1 MDKTGHSRPGGSALA
16 AYRLCCPAPGDHGA
30 HPGSNGAGLPFRSG
44 GKAEEH
50 KAEMR
55 KIAEETIYELVP
67 KISAEIYNNALQRLL
82 GAIHYDV
89 ESVVSVAI
97 DGVGEIFNGHKVQKI
112 ISDRIMQEM
121 KARLTDIDI
130 KIK

>member
-1 MDKTGHSRPGGSALA
+1 MGINLAGTNNPPNTTYTKDGH
-16 AYRLCCPAPGDHGA
+16 
-30 HPGSNGAGLPFRSG
+30 G

-89 ESVVSVAI
+89 ESVVSVAV
-97 DGVGEIFNGHKVQKI
+97 DGIGEIFNGHKVQKI

-121 KARLTDIDI
+121 KARLTDIEI